1 MNTVI
6 NNQQTNI
13 NNGLLNSNPNATT
26 TPNAPTA
33 NLPTTFQPGEIFMN
47 IQAFEAAQRM
57 IRPLSESDL
66 VPATFQK
73 RPANCLIALETAQ
86 RIGASPMMVMQ
97 NLYIVHGKPAWS
109 STFLIACINASRKFT
124 PLRYRMT
131 GEKGT
136 DGYGCIAWAIDRDG
150 EKLESPEVTIGMAKA
165 EGWYG
170 KTGSK
175 WKTMP
180 ELMLRYRA
188 ATFFART
195 YVPELT
201 MGIQTQDEIID
212 VTPVS
217 AESVPVASKFEKR
230 KKEAVKAAEPEPENK
245 DEKLFETE
253 PKQPEKSDLEK
264 LAEVIDKKG
273 VPVSAEEVKA
283 FVEKNGEFFSF
294 AMVEPNLDAI
304 AEAILGGK

>member
-6 NNQQTNI
+6 NNQQTNT

-26 TPNAPTA
+26 TPNAPAA

-136 DGYGCIAWAIDRDG
+136 DSYGCIAWAIDRDG

-212 VTPVS
+212 ITPVS
-217 AESVPVASKFEKR
+217 AESVPVTSKFEKR
-230 KKEAVKAAEPEPENK
+230 KKEASKTAADSESEDAKNV
-245 DEKLFETE
+245 ETE
-253 PKQPEKSDLEK
+253 PKQPEKMDLEK

-273 VPVSAEEVKA
+273 IPVSAEEVKA

>member
-6 NNQQTNI
+6 NNQQANT
-13 NNGLLNSNPNATT
+13 NNGLLNSNPNATA
-26 TPNAPTA
+26 TPNATAA

-136 DGYGCIAWAIDRDG
+136 DTYGCVAWAIDRDG

-212 VTPVS
+212 ITPVS
-217 AESVPVASKFEKR
+217 AESVPVTSKFEKR
-230 KKEAVKAAEPEPENK
+230 KKEASKTAADSESEDAK
-245 DEKLFETE
+245 TVETE
-253 PKQPEKSDLEK
+253 PKQPEKTDLEK

>member
-1 MNTVI
+1 
-6 NNQQTNI
+6 
-13 NNGLLNSNPNATT
+13 
-26 TPNAPTA
+26 
-33 NLPTTFQPGEIFMN
+33 
-47 IQAFEAAQRM
+47 
-57 IRPLSESDL
+57 
-66 VPATFQK
+66 
-73 RPANCLIALETAQ
+73 
-86 RIGASPMMVMQ
+86 MMVMQ

-109 STFLIACINASRKFT
+109 STFLIACISASRKFT

-212 VTPVS
+212 ITPVS
-217 AESVPVASKFEKR
+217 AESVPVTSKFEKQ
-230 KKEAVKAAEPEPENK
+230 KKEASKTAEPEPENGDAK
-245 DEKLFETE
+245 PAEEA

-264 LAEVIDKKG
+264 LAEVIDRKG
-273 VPVSAEEVKA
+273 IPVSAEEVKA

>member
-1 MNTVI
+1 MNTVM
-6 NNQQTNI
+6 NNQQANTNT
-13 NNGLLNSNPNATT
+13 GLLNSNPNATA
-26 TPNAPTA
+26 TPNAPAA

-131 GEKGT
+131 GENGT
-136 DGYGCIAWAIDRDG
+136 DTYGCVAWAIDRDG

-212 VTPVS
+212 ITPVS
-217 AESVPVASKFEKR
+217 AESVPVTSKFEKR
-230 KKEAVKAAEPEPENK
+230 KKEASKTADDSESEDAKTV
-245 DEKLFETE
+245 ETE

-283 FVEKNGEFFSF
+283 FVENNGEFFSF

>member
-6 NNQQTNI
+6 NNQLTNT

-26 TPNAPTA
+26 TPNAPAA

-165 EGWYG
+165 ECWYG

-212 VTPVS
+212 ITPVS
-217 AESVPVASKFEKR
+217 AESVPVSKFEKR
-230 KKEAVKAAEPEPENK
+230 KKEASKTAAESESEDAK
-245 DEKLFETE
+245 TVETE
-253 PKQPEKSDLEK
+253 PKQPEKTDVEK

-273 VPVSAEEVKA
+273 IPVSAEEVKA

>member
-6 NNQQTNI
+6 NNQQTNT
-13 NNGLLNSNPNATT
+13 NNGLLNSNPA
-26 TPNAPTA
+26 APAA

-66 VPATFQK
+66 VPVTFQK

-136 DGYGCIAWAIDRDG
+136 DTYGCVAWAIDRDG

-201 MGIQTQDEIID
+201 
-212 VTPVS
+212 
-217 AESVPVASKFEKR
+217 
-230 KKEAVKAAEPEPENK
+230 
-245 DEKLFETE
+245 
-253 PKQPEKSDLEK
+253 KS
-264 LAEVIDKKG
+264 
-273 VPVSAEEVKA
+273 P
-283 FVEKNGEFFSF
+283 
-294 AMVEPNLDAI
+294 
-304 AEAILGGK
+304 

>member
-1 MNTVI
+1 M
-6 NNQQTNI
+6 NNQTNT
-13 NNGLLNSNPNATT
+13 NNGLLNSNPT
-26 TPNAPTA
+26 APAA

-57 IRPLSESDL
+57 IRPLSESDI
-66 VPATFQK
+66 VPVTFQK

-136 DGYGCIAWAIDRDG
+136 DTYGCVAWAIDRDG

-217 AESVPVASKFEKR
+217 AESVPVTSKFEKR
-230 KKEAVKAAEPEPENK
+230 KKEAIKAAEPEAENGDAK
-245 DEKLFETE
+245 PAEEA
-253 PKQPEKSDLEK
+253 PKQPEKNDLEK
-264 LAEVIDKKG
+264 LAEVIDRKG
-273 VPVSAEEVKA
+273 IPVSAEEVKS

-304 AEAILGGK
+304 TEAILGGK

>member
-1 MNTVI
+1 MNTVT
-6 NNQQTNI
+6 NNQTNT
-13 NNGLLNSNPNATT
+13 NNGLLNNPNATT
-26 TPNAPTA
+26 TPNAPAA

-212 VTPVS
+212 ITPVS
-217 AESVPVASKFEKR
+217 AESVPVSKFEKR
-230 KKEAVKAAEPEPENK
+230 KKEASKMAADSESEDTK
-245 DEKLFETE
+245 TVETE

-273 VPVSAEEVKA
+273 IPVSAEEVKA

>member
-6 NNQQTNI
+6 NNQSTNT
-13 NNGLLNSNPNATT
+13 NNGLLNSNPNA
-26 TPNAPTA
+26 PAA

-212 VTPVS
+212 ITPVS
-217 AESVPVASKFEKR
+217 AESVPVPSKFEKR
-230 KKEAVKAAEPEPENK
+230 KKEAIKAAEPEAENGGAK
-245 DEKLFETE
+245 PAEEAQ
-253 PKQPEKSDLEK
+253 KQPEKSDLEK

-273 VPVSAEEVKA
+273 IPVSAEEVKA

-304 AEAILGGK
+304 TEAILGGK

>member
-1 MNTVI
+1 MNTVM
-6 NNQQTNI
+6 NNQQANTNT
-13 NNGLLNSNPNATT
+13 GLLNSNPNATT
-26 TPNAPTA
+26 TPNAPAA

-136 DGYGCIAWAIDRDG
+136 DSYGCIAWAIDRDG

-212 VTPVS
+212 ITPVS
-217 AESVPVASKFEKR
+217 AESVPVTSKFEKR
-230 KKEAVKAAEPEPENK
+230 KKEASKTADDSESEDAKTV
-245 DEKLFETE
+245 TE

-264 LAEVIDKKG
+264 LAEVIDNKG

>member
-6 NNQQTNI
+6 NNQSTNT

-26 TPNAPTA
+26 TPNAPAA

-212 VTPVS
+212 ITPVS
-217 AESVPVASKFEKR
+217 AESVPVTSKFEKR
-230 KKEAVKAAEPEPENK
+230 KKEASKAAAESESEDAK
-245 DEKLFETE
+245 TVETE

-264 LAEVIDKKG
+264 LAEVIEKKG
-273 VPVSAEEVKA
+273 IPVSAEEVKA

>member
-1 MNTVI
+1 MNTVM
-6 NNQQTNI
+6 NNQPTNT
-13 NNGLLNSNPNATT
+13 NNGLLNSNPA
-26 TPNAPTA
+26 APEA
-33 NLPTTFQPGEIFMN
+33 KLSPVTFQPGEIFMN

-136 DGYGCIAWAIDRDG
+136 DSYGCIAWAIDRDG

-212 VTPVS
+212 ITPVS

-230 KKEAVKAAEPEPENK
+230 KKVAIKEADPEPESEDAK
-245 DEKLFETE
+245 TVETE
-253 PKQPEKSDLEK
+253 QKQPEKNDLEK
-264 LAEVIDKKG
+264 LAEVIDRKG
-273 VPVSAEEVKA
+273 IPVSAEEVKT

-304 AEAILGGK
+304 TEAILGGK

>member
-1 MNTVI
+1 MNTVM
-6 NNQQTNI
+6 NNQTNTS
-13 NNGLLNSNPNATT
+13 NGLLNSNPNATT
-26 TPNAPTA
+26 TPNAPAA

-212 VTPVS
+212 ITPVS
-217 AESVPVASKFEKR
+217 AESVPVTSKFEKR
-230 KKEAVKAAEPEPENK
+230 KKEASKAAAESESEDAK
-245 DEKLFETE
+245 TVETE

-273 VPVSAEEVKA
+273 IPVSAEEVKA

>member
-1 MNTVI
+1 MNAVM
-6 NNQQTNI
+6 NNQQANTNT
-13 NNGLLNSNPNATT
+13 GLLNSNPNATT
-26 TPNAPTA
+26 TPNAPAA
-33 NLPTTFQPGEIFMN
+33 NLPTTFQPGELFMK
-47 IQAFEAAQRM
+47 IQAFEAAQLM

-136 DGYGCIAWAIDRDG
+136 DSYGCIAWAIDRDG

-212 VTPVS
+212 ITPVS
-217 AESVPVASKFEKR
+217 AESVPVTSKFEKR
-230 KKEAVKAAEPEPENK
+230 KKETSKTADDSESEDAKTV
-245 DEKLFETE
+245 TE

-264 LAEVIDKKG
+264 LAEVIDNKG

>member
-6 NNQQTNI
+6 NSQPTNT
-13 NNGLLNSNPNATT
+13 NNGLLNSNPNVTT
-26 TPNAPTA
+26 TPNAPAA

-212 VTPVS
+212 ITPVS
-217 AESVPVASKFEKR
+217 AESVPVTSKFEKR
-230 KKEAVKAAEPEPENK
+230 KKEASKTAAESESEDAK
-245 DEKLFETE
+245 TVETE

-273 VPVSAEEVKA
+273 IPVSAEEVKA

>member
-6 NNQQTNI
+6 NNQTNT
-13 NNGLLNSNPNATT
+13 NNGLLNSNP
-26 TPNAPTA
+26 APAPAAPAA

-66 VPATFQK
+66 VPVTFQK

-136 DGYGCIAWAIDRDG
+136 DSYGCIAWAIDRDG

-230 KKEAVKAAEPEPENK
+230 KKEAVKAAAEPENEDAK
-245 DEKLFETE
+245 PAEAEQ
-253 PKQPEKSDLEK
+253 KQPEKNDLEK
-264 LAEVIDKKG
+264 LAEVIDRKG
-273 VPVSAEEVKA
+273 IPVSAEEVKA

-294 AMVEPNLDAI
+294 AIVEPNLDAI
-304 AEAILGGK
+304 ADAILGGK

>member
-6 NNQQTNI
+6 NNQQTNT
-13 NNGLLNSNPNATT
+13 NNGLLNSNPNATA
-26 TPNAPTA
+26 TPNAPAA
-33 NLPTTFQPGEIFMN
+33 NLPTTFQPGDIFMN

-136 DGYGCIAWAIDRDG
+136 DTYGCVAWAIDRDG

-212 VTPVS
+212 ITPVS
-217 AESVPVASKFEKR
+217 AESVPVTSKFEKR
-230 KKEAVKAAEPEPENK
+230 KKEASKTAEPEPENGDAK
-245 DEKLFETE
+245 PAEEA

-264 LAEVIDKKG
+264 LAEVIDRKG
-273 VPVSAEEVKA
+273 IPVSAEEVKA

>member
-1 MNTVI
+1 MNTVM
-6 NNQQTNI
+6 NNQTNT
-13 NNGLLNSNPNATT
+13 NNGLLNSNPA
-26 TPNAPTA
+26 APEA
-33 NLPTTFQPGEIFMN
+33 KLSPVTFQPGEIFMN

-66 VPATFQK
+66 VPVTFQK

-136 DGYGCIAWAIDRDG
+136 DSYGCIAWAIDRDG

-230 KKEAVKAAEPEPENK
+230 KKEAVKAVTEAENEDAKPV
-245 DEKLFETE
+245 ETE
-253 PKQPEKSDLEK
+253 QKQPEKNDLEK
-264 LAEVIDKKG
+264 LAEVIDRKG
-273 VPVSAEEVKA
+273 IPVSAEEVKA

-304 AEAILGGK
+304 ADAILGGK

>member
-6 NNQQTNI
+6 NNQQANT
-13 NNGLLNSNPNATT
+13 NNGLLNSTPNVTT
-26 TPNAPTA
+26 TPNALAA

-212 VTPVS
+212 ITPVS
-217 AESVPVASKFEKR
+217 AESVPVTSKFEKR
-230 KKEAVKAAEPEPENK
+230 KKEASKTAADSESEDAK
-245 DEKLFETE
+245 TVETE
-253 PKQPEKSDLEK
+253 PKQPEKTDLEK

>member
-6 NNQQTNI
+6 NNQSTNT

-26 TPNAPTA
+26 TPNAPAA

-136 DGYGCIAWAIDRDG
+136 DTYGCVAWAIDRDG

-212 VTPVS
+212 ITPVS
-217 AESVPVASKFEKR
+217 AESVPVTSKFEKR
-230 KKEAVKAAEPEPENK
+230 KKEASKTAADSESEDAK
-245 DEKLFETE
+245 TVETE

-273 VPVSAEEVKA
+273 IPVSAEEVKA

>member
-1 MNTVI
+1 MKTDINSQLTNT
-6 NNQQTNI
+6 
-13 NNGLLNSNPNATT
+13 NNGLLNSNPNVTA
-26 TPNAPTA
+26 TPNAPAA

-217 AESVPVASKFEKR
+217 DESVPVTSKFEKR
-230 KKEAVKAAEPEPENK
+230 KKEAVKAVEPEPENEDAK
-245 DEKLFETE
+245 TVETE

-264 LAEVIDKKG
+264 IAEVIDKKG
-273 VPVSAEEVKA
+273 IPVSAEEVKA

-294 AMVEPNLDAI
+294 AIVEPNLDAI

>member
-1 MNTVI
+1 MNTVM
-6 NNQQTNI
+6 NNQTNT
-13 NNGLLNSNPNATT
+13 NNGLLNSNPNAST
-26 TPNAPTA
+26 TPNAPAA

-66 VPATFQK
+66 VPVTFQK

-136 DGYGCIAWAIDRDG
+136 DSYGCIAWAIDRDG

-212 VTPVS
+212 ITPVS

-230 KKEAVKAAEPEPENK
+230 KKEAIKAAEPEAESEGAKPSE
-245 DEKLFETE
+245 EAQ
-253 PKQPEKSDLEK
+253 KQPEKNDLEK

-273 VPVSAEEVKA
+273 IPVSAEEVKA

>member
-6 NNQQTNI
+6 NNQQTNT
-13 NNGLLNSNPNATT
+13 NNGLLNSNQT
-26 TPNAPTA
+26 APAAPAA
-33 NLPTTFQPGEIFMN
+33 NLPVTFQPGEIFMN

-66 VPATFQK
+66 VPVTFQK

-217 AESVPVASKFEKR
+217 AESVPVTSKFEKR
-230 KKEAVKAAEPEPENK
+230 KKEASKTAADSESEDAKNV
-245 DEKLFETE
+245 ETE

-264 LAEVIDKKG
+264 LAEVIDRKG
-273 VPVSAEEVKA
+273 IPVSAEEVKS

-304 AEAILGGK
+304 TEAILGGK

>member
-6 NNQQTNI
+6 NNQSTNT
-13 NNGLLNSNPNATT
+13 NNGLLNSNPNA
-26 TPNAPTA
+26 PAA

-47 IQAFEAAQRM
+47 IQAFEVAQRM

-212 VTPVS
+212 ITPVS
-217 AESVPVASKFEKR
+217 AESVPISKFEKR
-230 KKEAVKAAEPEPENK
+230 KKEASKTAADSESEDTK
-245 DEKLFETE
+245 TVETE

-273 VPVSAEEVKA
+273 IPVSAEEVKA

>member
-6 NNQQTNI
+6 NNQSTNT
-13 NNGLLNSNPNATT
+13 NNGLLNSNPA
-26 TPNAPTA
+26 APEA
-33 NLPTTFQPGEIFMN
+33 KLSPVTFQPGEIFMN

-212 VTPVS
+212 ITPVS
-217 AESVPVASKFEKR
+217 AESVPVTSKFEKR
-230 KKEAVKAAEPEPENK
+230 KKEAVKAVEPEPENGDAK
-245 DEKLFETE
+245 PAEEA
-253 PKQPEKSDLEK
+253 PKQPEKNDLEK

-273 VPVSAEEVKA
+273 IPVSAEEVKA
-283 FVEKNGEFFSF
+283 FVEKKGEFFSF

-304 AEAILGGK
+304 TEAILGGK

>member
-6 NNQQTNI
+6 NNQQTNT
-13 NNGLLNSNPNATT
+13 NNGLLNSNPNVTT
-26 TPNAPTA
+26 TPNAPAT

-136 DGYGCIAWAIDRDG
+136 DSYGCIAWAIDRDG

-212 VTPVS
+212 ITPVS
-217 AESVPVASKFEKR
+217 AESVPVTSKFEKR
-230 KKEAVKAAEPEPENK
+230 KKEASKTAADSESEDAK
-245 DEKLFETE
+245 TVETE

-273 VPVSAEEVKA
+273 IPVSAEEVKA

-304 AEAILGGK
+304 TEAILGGK

>member
-6 NNQQTNI
+6 NNQQANT

-26 TPNAPTA
+26 TPNAPAA

-136 DGYGCIAWAIDRDG
+136 DSYGCIAWAIDRDG

-212 VTPVS
+212 ITPVS
-217 AESVPVASKFEKR
+217 AESVPVTSKFEKR
-230 KKEAVKAAEPEPENK
+230 KKEASKTAADSESEDAK
-245 DEKLFETE
+245 TVETE
-253 PKQPEKSDLEK
+253 PKQPEKTDLEK

-283 FVEKNGEFFSF
+283 FVEKNGELFSF

>member
-1 MNTVI
+1 MKTDINSQPTNT
-6 NNQQTNI
+6 
-13 NNGLLNSNPNATT
+13 NNGLLNSNPNVTA
-26 TPNAPTA
+26 TPNAPAA

-66 VPATFQK
+66 VPVTFQK

-136 DGYGCIAWAIDRDG
+136 DTYGCVAWAIDRDG

-217 AESVPVASKFEKR
+217 AESVPVSKFEKR
-230 KKEAVKAAEPEPENK
+230 KKEASKTAADSESEDTK
-245 DEKLFETE
+245 IVETE

-273 VPVSAEEVKA
+273 IPVSAEEVKA

-304 AEAILGGK
+304 TEAILGGK

>member
-6 NNQQTNI
+6 NNQSTNT
-13 NNGLLNSNPNATT
+13 NNGLLNS
-26 TPNAPTA
+26 TPAAPEA
-33 NLPTTFQPGEIFMN
+33 KLSPVTFQPGEIFMN

-66 VPATFQK
+66 VPVTFQK

-212 VTPVS
+212 ITPVS
-217 AESVPVASKFEKR
+217 AESVPVSKFEKR
-230 KKEAVKAAEPEPENK
+230 KKEASKTAAESESEDAKNV
-245 DEKLFETE
+245 ETE

-264 LAEVIDKKG
+264 IAEVIDKKG
-273 VPVSAEEVKA
+273 IPVSAEEVKA

>member
-6 NNQQTNI
+6 NNQQTNT
-13 NNGLLNSNPNATT
+13 NNGLLNSNPA
-26 TPNAPTA
+26 APAA

-136 DGYGCIAWAIDRDG
+136 DTYGCVAWAIDRDG

-230 KKEAVKAAEPEPENK
+230 KKEAVKAVEPEPENEDAK
-245 DEKLFETE
+245 TVETE

-273 VPVSAEEVKA
+273 IPVSAEEVKA

-304 AEAILGGK
+304 TEAILGGK

>member
-6 NNQQTNI
+6 NNQQTNT
-13 NNGLLNSNPNATT
+13 NNGLLNSNPNATA
-26 TPNAPTA
+26 TPNAPAA

-136 DGYGCIAWAIDRDG
+136 DTYGCVAWAIDRDG

-217 AESVPVASKFEKR
+217 AESVPVSKFEKR
-230 KKEAVKAAEPEPENK
+230 KKEASKTAADSESEDTK
-245 DEKLFETE
+245 TVETE

-273 VPVSAEEVKA
+273 IPVSAEEVKA

-304 AEAILGGK
+304 TEAILGGK

>member
-6 NNQQTNI
+6 NNQPTNT
-13 NNGLLNSNPNATT
+13 NNGLLNSNPA
-26 TPNAPTA
+26 APEA
-33 NLPTTFQPGEIFMN
+33 KLSPVTFQPGEIFMN

-66 VPATFQK
+66 VPVTFQK

-136 DGYGCIAWAIDRDG
+136 DTYGCVAWAIDRDG

-217 AESVPVASKFEKR
+217 AESVPVTSKFEKR
-230 KKEAVKAAEPEPENK
+230 KKEAVKAAAEPENEDAK
-245 DEKLFETE
+245 TVETE

-273 VPVSAEEVKA
+273 IPVSAEEVKA

-304 AEAILGGK
+304 TEAILGGK

>member
-1 MNTVI
+1 MNTVM
-6 NNQQTNI
+6 NNQQANTNT
-13 NNGLLNSNPNATT
+13 GLLNSNPNATA
-26 TPNAPTA
+26 TPNAPAA

-131 GEKGT
+131 GENGT
-136 DGYGCIAWAIDRDG
+136 DTYGCVAWAIDRDG

-212 VTPVS
+212 ITPVS
-217 AESVPVASKFEKR
+217 AESVPVTSKFEKR
-230 KKEAVKAAEPEPENK
+230 KKEASKTADDSESEDAKTV
-245 DEKLFETE
+245 TE

-283 FVEKNGEFFSF
+283 FVENNGEFFSF

>member
-1 MNTVI
+1 M
-6 NNQQTNI
+6 NNQTNT
-13 NNGLLNSNPNATT
+13 NNGLLNSNPT
-26 TPNAPTA
+26 APAA

-66 VPATFQK
+66 VPVTFQK

-217 AESVPVASKFEKR
+217 AESVPVTSKFEKR
-230 KKEAVKAAEPEPENK
+230 KKEASKTAAESESEDAK
-245 DEKLFETE
+245 TVETE

-264 LAEVIDKKG
+264 IAEVIDKKG
-273 VPVSAEEVKA
+273 IPVSAEEVKA

>member
-6 NNQQTNI
+6 NNQQTNT

-26 TPNAPTA
+26 TPNAPAA

-136 DGYGCIAWAIDRDG
+136 DTYGCVAWAIDRDG

-212 VTPVS
+212 ITPVS
-217 AESVPVASKFEKR
+217 AESVPVTSKFEKR
-230 KKEAVKAAEPEPENK
+230 KKEASKTAADSESEDAK
-245 DEKLFETE
+245 TVETE

-273 VPVSAEEVKA
+273 IPVSAEEVKA

>member
-6 NNQQTNI
+6 NNQSTNT
-13 NNGLLNSNPNATT
+13 NNGLLNSNPNA
-26 TPNAPTA
+26 PAA

-150 EKLESPEVTIGMAKA
+150 EKLESPEVTIGLAKA

-217 AESVPVASKFEKR
+217 AESVPVTSKFEKR
-230 KKEAVKAAEPEPENK
+230 KKEAIKAAEPEA
-245 DEKLFETE
+245 ETGDAKTAE
-253 PKQPEKSDLEK
+253 EAPKQPEKSDLEK
-264 LAEVIDKKG
+264 LAEVIDRKG
-273 VPVSAEEVKA
+273 IPVSAEEVKA

-304 AEAILGGK
+304 TEAILGGK

>member
-1 MNTVI
+1 
-6 NNQQTNI
+6 
-13 NNGLLNSNPNATT
+13 
-26 TPNAPTA
+26 
-33 NLPTTFQPGEIFMN
+33 
-47 IQAFEAAQRM
+47 
-57 IRPLSESDL
+57 
-66 VPATFQK
+66 
-73 RPANCLIALETAQ
+73 
-86 RIGASPMMVMQ
+86 MMVMQ

-136 DGYGCIAWAIDRDG
+136 DTYGCVAWAIDRDG

-212 VTPVS
+212 ITPVS
-217 AESVPVASKFEKR
+217 AESVPVTSKFEKR
-230 KKEAVKAAEPEPENK
+230 KKEASKTAADSESEDAK
-245 DEKLFETE
+245 TVETE
-253 PKQPEKSDLEK
+253 PKQPEKTDLEK

-283 FVEKNGEFFSF
+283 FVEKNGELFSF